1 MVIQNKKKKSIL
13 DKIKKYIKQKPTIDE
28 EYGVIWIGIDNLEI
42 LKQLPD
48 NIIDVSYADILYYT
62 NKKWEKNGY
71 EYSDIFENKWHWLH
85 FHIERYVEIKRLLRE
100 YVVTYDGKD
109 FYLDGVKLLYQPKI
123 DYFYDTY
130 VKGRKNIKKI
140 EKGIKIGGSVFTH
153 CDYRTNSEVKSLLM
167 DPLFDEE
174 NSMFSLDEV
183 KEKIYKHTGLEV
195 HTPQSIENNIINI
208 DKPDIVLDPFAGSLS
223 TLRTAKKIG
232 RRFIGI
238 EYNKTEDLWSD
249 DIVFGQDRED

>member
-1 MVIQNKKKKSIL
+1 MKE
-13 DKIKKYIKQKPTIDE
+13 IKDFVKQKPTIDE
-28 EYGVIWIGIDNLEI
+28 EYGVIWTGIDNLEI

-62 NKKWEKNGY
+62 NNKWEKNGW
-71 EYSDIFENKWHWLH
+71 EYSDIFESKWHWLH
-85 FHIERYVEIKRLLRE
+85 FHLERYVEIKRLLRE
-100 YVVTYDGKD
+100 YIITYDGN
-109 FYLDGVKLLYQPKI
+109 FYLDGKLLTYKPKI

-140 EKGIKIGGSVFTH
+140 EKGIKIGSSVFTH

-174 NSMFSLDEV
+174 NSMFPLDEV

-195 HTPQSIENNIINI
+195 HTPKSIENNIINI
-208 DKPDIVLDPFAGSLS
+208 DKPDIVLDTFAGSLS
-223 TLRTAKKIG
+223 TLRTAKKLG

-238 EYNKTEDLWSD
+238 ERNNTEDLWVD
-249 DIVFGQDRED
+249 VEFGQDRED